1 MPAES
6 RREEARH
13 HVLVAAR
20 VSLHDHRHAAQQ
32 RGGLH
37 PRLLDEDDLLQECN
51 SQKRCEAFL
60 TSTPPQLD
68 CLVRDTAA
76 IEAAAG
82 EADFSSI
89 LLPAPLSDVPD
100 APLLSSCVMKHDSI
114 DRHRQKA

>member
-1 MPAES
+1 MLKAS
-6 RREEARH
+6 GMRGTMFW
-13 HVLVAAR
+13 
-20 VSLHDHRHAAQQ
+20 SLHACRCTTIDTLLNSEEGFTLEQ
-32 RGGLH
+32 
-37 PRLLDEDDLLQECN
+37 LLDEDDLLQECN

-100 APLLSSCVMKHDSI
+100 APLLSSCVMKHD
-114 DRHRQKA
+114 R